1 MGGVSE
7 NDIIK
12 ERFHSADPRWSR
24 ALGKDLMCRTCVK
37 KNRDAGTSKKLYEG
51 LDAITI
57 DDVQDFWIHNN
68 PHGIVEAHLPAD
80 TPLEYAE
87 LIVVGKPVNEHITKE
102 IKLPIDSMRTEYLN
116 ELFKMNGES
125 IAYKNDGNYVLLEK
139 KGESIKRTEKS
150 KDGKIVME
158 SSIAKNNDK
167 IVIKTKIPKEGT
179 LARDFIEEHIG
190 DKCKL
195 VFTGS
200 RKRARDVVFNYLKT
214 KVPDEGPCYF
224 VPPPPESGDL
234 VRVEEPER
242 PIDNLYHTG
251 FTFTLTSSRI
261 RELFIPVVLNEES
274 DRIYFVA
281 SGNNF
286 YLSLSNIGNTMTT
299 SGKRKSITFR
309 MGTGKDVTVYNESP
323 LEGNFKEGDCHSSFN
338 NSAIVS
344 GSVFYTVHVDNA
356 NRLVTLSHWGPS
368 KVFSDEEVKVPIGD
382 ERLRYFS
389 FSIIENE
396 NRTDFPKIMNLFVT
410 KDLPPEDPKP
420 QKPANTDFGASLS
433 GSNISASSGS
443 GSSSGG
449 LVISTSRN
457 KINGKG
463 KM

>member
-37 KNRDAGTSKKLYEG
+37 KNRDTGNSKNLYDG
-51 LDAITI
+51 LNAITK

-102 IKLPIDSMRTEYLN
+102 TKLPGDHMCIKYLD
-116 ELFKMNGES
+116 EKLKVNGKG
-125 IAYKNDGNYVLLEK
+125 IKYKNNGDDVILERNE
-139 KGESIKRTEKS
+139 ESIKRTEKS

-158 SSIAKNNDK
+158 STITKDNGK
-167 IVIKTKIPKEGT
+167 IVIKTEIPKEGT
-179 LARDFIEEHIG
+179 LSKDFIEEHIG

-195 VFTGS
+195 VFAGS
-200 RKRARDVVFNYLKT
+200 RKRARDIVFKYLKT
-214 KVPDEGPCYF
+214 KVPDENPCYF
-224 VPPPPESGDL
+224 VPAPRESGEIFSE
-234 VRVEEPER
+234 EEPER

-261 RELFIPVVLNEES
+261 RELFIPVVLNEEN

-323 LEGNFKEGDCHSSFN
+323 LEGNFKQGDCHSKFN

-356 NRLVTLSHWGPS
+356 SKLVTLSHWGPS

-382 ERLRYFS
+382 EKLRYFS

-396 NRTDFPKIMNLFVT
+396 NRTNFPKIMNLFVT

-420 QKPANTDFGASLS
+420 QKPAIGDFGISLS
-433 GSNISASSGS
+433 SSSISTSSGS
-443 GSSSGG
+443 SGSLGG
-449 LVISTSRN
+449 LAIPTSRN
-457 KINGKG
+457 KLNGKG
-463 KM
+463 KK